1 MSVDAI
7 TFENLVDF
15 IWNGESAKNLLHPFV
30 QADDVQEFITHPGE
44 YRDYNSDWYSKDEPK
59 YY

>member
-15 IWNGESAKNLLHPFV
+15 IWNGETAKNLLHPFV
-30 QADDVQEFITHPGE
+30 QADDL
-44 YRDYNSDWYSKDEPK
+44 
-59 YY
+59 